1 MDIETPNP
9 PILPQTEAPPPV
21 NTPVEP
27 APAIQQPVSALPKQN
42 LWPNLNR
49 KTIII
54 AVAFVVVVIVVLW
67 LLEANKPAPAPAG
80 PAPTATPTATP
91 TLPPSL
97 SSFATG
103 SAFMK
108 FETDVTGLPT
118 TIQNAVLLDQ
128 TLSPPQLTLPLG
140 FSN

>member
-1 MDIETPNP
+1 MDTETPNP
-9 PILPQTEAPPPV
+9 PILPQTEASPPVNAPVEPPPV
-21 NTPVEP
+21 
-27 APAIQQPVSALPKQN
+27 IQQPVSAPPKPSW
-42 LWPNLNR
+42 LPNLDR
-49 KTIII
+49 KTIVITI
-54 AVAFVVVVIVVLW
+54 AVVVVVIVVTW
-67 LLEANKPAPAPAG
+67 LVQANKAAPAASTT
-80 PAPTATPTATP
+80 APTATPTATP

-97 SSFATG
+97 SPFATG

-108 FETDVTGLPT
+108 FETDVTNLPT